1 MITKIKDINK
11 SIKWEKEKSILIK
24 DFLSSNNLTSYN
36 DKEFWEYISSNKN
49 VKQAF
54 HNSNEYINFLT
65 DFWHNLNPE
74 RIDNITMSLM
84 AKNMLSEISTNED
97 AFYFFATQL
106 QMPFIFFETLILKYS
121 FLLKDINNL
130 SSNEFNYFNKF
141 WSCLF
146 KQHQIPKTFIN
157 KHYIYFLNNKKY
169 FSTLLIG
176 HSALFMLP
184 QNIINKFKC

>member
-1 MITKIKDINK
+1 MISKIKDINK

-74 RIDNITMSLM
+74 RIDNITISLM

-97 AFYFFATQL
+97 VFYFFATQL
-106 QMPFIFFETLILKYS
+106 QMPFIFFETLILKHS

-130 SSNEFNYFNKF
+130 SSNEINYFNKF

-146 KQHQIPKTFIN
+146 KQHQIPKAFMN

-184 QNIINKFKC
+184 QNIINKFKS